1 MFKIE
6 TVFQHDIQEV
16 LDKAQ
21 EIVTVFPVAGGKYS
35 IIYKSKNVSLTK
47 DQINALTPDER
58 LTLANKR

>member
-6 TVFQHDIQEV
+6 TVFQHNIQEV

-21 EIVTVFPVAGGKYS
+21 EIVSVFLVTGGKYS
-35 IIYKSKNVSLTK
+35 IIYKTKNVPTE
-47 DQINALTPDER
+47 DRINKLTPVER